1 MKLRQRHAPLLL
13 LFLPSLAVAS
23 STTGSKLSKAGRS
36 ANTDARRDDSYSSD
50 STVTSNSKARVDVGT
65 KVAPVDGKDGMPHEG
80 PFVTLSDKGRK
91 KGADVDAD
99 ETSASDPKDLPPLR
113 NRPVDPTIVD
123 GKKIPDSNDGVM
135 DDPHRKPP
143 KQGTTGTEGGVSE
156 KDKAR
161 KAKEGKTGEKVEM
174 VPETPKEKPP
184 MPHSEQ
190 EKMLGDKEVKVEK
203 DKDKTK
209 SEKATDDIAGLEVR
223 GFSPRHHSRHFG
235 VLTIIQK
242 PTDLPGKVYDHP
254 NPLPD
259 SANKDHLDVSTPSK
273 SKTKL
278 PVYDGE
284 ANEGIIQ
291 PFHSFILSL
300 AMILV
305 SEIGDKTFLVAALM
319 AMKHDRM
326 VVFTAAFGALL
337 VMTVL
342 SAVLGHAVPTLIPK
356 RVTSFL
362 AAGLFFVFGAKL
374 LREGMAMD
382 PNEGVTAEMQEVEME
397 LQEKEQEASKK
408 ARRSSVS
415 PYALEMGLARDRKP
429 RAHSRFPT
437 PPRSPS
443 MSPGRSPSPRGGVV
457 SGVTVGLSN
466 LLSLLLSPAWV
477 QTFVMTFLGEWGD
490 RSQIATI
497 AMAAGQ
503 DYWWVTL
510 GALVGHACCTGVA
523 VIGGRAIAGKVSLKV
538 GE

>member
-1 MKLRQRHAPLLL
+1 MKIQQRHGPLLL
-13 LFLPSLAVAS
+13 LFLPSLVLSSPAS
-23 STTGSKLSKAGRS
+23 GSKSSQTNLVVDIDTLS
-36 ANTDARRDDSYSSD
+36 DDSLVSD
-50 STVTSNSKARVDVGT
+50 STISSNSKARVDVGT

-80 PFVTLSDKGRK
+80 PFISLSDKGRR
-91 KGADVDAD
+91 KGDSADANQDLD
-99 ETSASDPKDLPPLR
+99 SDSRDLPTLK
-113 NRPVDPTIVD
+113 NRPVDPTIID
-123 GKKIPDSNDGVM
+123 GKKIPESNDGVM

-143 KQGTTGTEGGVSE
+143 KRGTTGTGGGVSE

-161 KAKEGKTGEKVEM
+161 KAKEGRTGEKVEM

-184 MPHSEQ
+184 LPHSEQ
-190 EKMLGDKEVKVEK
+190 EKMLGDIETKAEK
-203 DKDKTK
+203 DKSK
-209 SEKATDDIAGLEVR
+209 SEKVTDDIAGLE
-223 GFSPRHHSRHFG
+223 
-235 VLTIIQK
+235 K
-242 PTDLPGKVYDHP
+242 PADLPGKVYDHP
-254 NPLPD
+254 NPLPN
-259 SANKDHLDVSTPSK
+259 SANKDHLDVSSPSK
-273 SKTKL
+273 SGNKL
-278 PVYDGE
+278 PAGEGE

-291 PFHSFILSL
+291 PLHSFVLSL

-342 SAVLGHAVPTLIPK
+342 SAVLGHTLPALIPK
-356 RVTSFL
+356 RLTSFL
-362 AAGLFFVFGAKL
+362 ASGLFFVFGAKL

-382 PNEGVTAEMQEVEME
+382 PNEGVAAEMHEVEME
-397 LQEKEQEASKK
+397 LEEKEHQASKQG
-408 ARRSSVS
+408 RRSSVS

-429 RAHSRFPT
+429 RPQSRFPS

-443 MSPGRSPSPRGGVV
+443 MSPVRSPSPRGGLVNE
-457 SGVTVGLSN
+457 VTVGLSN

-477 QTFVMTFLGEWGD
+477 QTFIMTFLGEWGD

-510 GALVGHACCTGVA
+510 GAMLGHACCTGVA
-523 VIGGRAIAGKVSLKV
+523 VIGGRAIAGKVSLKFVTV
-538 GE
+538 GGAVAFIVFGFVYLVEALYA